1 MIARSP
7 NLPSRHTNT
16 PRRRIPP
23 IAANHDEAYD
33 SLDSDAL
40 VSAQV
45 SNPSATV
52 ARPAPAASSAAAPLD
67 SLRSSTY
74 FQAKYP
80 AAAAIGTLRR
90 KIVRHPTVSTTHPPR
105 MGPKAPARA
114 PAAAQV
120 PIARPRASPVNA
132 PPRMARLLGMS
143 SAAPSPCSARA
154 ARSQAGDRA

>member
-1 MIARSP
+1 MMARSP
-7 NLPSRHTNT
+7 SLPSRHTNA
-16 PRRRIPP
+16 PSRRFPLT
-23 IAANHDEAYD
+23 AAADDEYA
-33 SLDSDAL
+33 SRDSDAF

-45 SNPSATV
+45 SNPSPTV
-52 ARPAPAASSAAAPLD
+52 ARPAPAASSGAPPLD

-80 AAAAIGTLRR
+80 APAAIGKLRR
-90 KIVRHPTVSTTHPPR
+90 KIVRHPTVSTTHPPI

-132 PPRMARLLGMS
+132 PPSMARSEEHTSELQ
-143 SAAPSPCSARA
+143 
-154 ARSQAGDRA
+154 SQFH